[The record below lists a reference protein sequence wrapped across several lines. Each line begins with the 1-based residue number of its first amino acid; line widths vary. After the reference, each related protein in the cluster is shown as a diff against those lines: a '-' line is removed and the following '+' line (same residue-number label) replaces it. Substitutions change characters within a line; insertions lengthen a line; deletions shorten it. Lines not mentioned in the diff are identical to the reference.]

1 MNKIVSIN
9 HVILNPKEYNGQRVV
24 TFKDIDLVH
33 GRAEGTARK
42 RFADNKERFIEGV
55 DYFVATQKSLENT
68 EMSEKRTFEIPP
80 RGITLLTETGYLML
94 VKSFTDDLAWAVQRE
109 LVNHYFKKET
119 VEKPQS
125 KREMVVDIPINPEYQ
140 AAFAEIQKLLNAVEV
155 SVQHINCYR
164 TEKDAMEY
172 ARVAEGI
179 ATRLMLRVSD
189 LTRIRYKM
197 IPQPY

>member
-1 MNKIVSIN
+1 MGNLVSAS
-9 HVILNPKEYNGQRVV
+9 HFILNPKEYNGQRVV
-24 TFKDIDLVH
+24 TFKDIDAVH
-33 GRAEGTARK
+33 ARAEGTAARNFRENREK
-42 RFADNKERFIEGV
+42 FIEGT
-55 DYFVATQKSLENT
+55 DYFALSGDALSNYKQTTNFVGRKINGLHL
-68 EMSEKRTFEIPP
+68 I
-80 RGITLLTETGYLML
+80 TETGYLML

-125 KREMVVDIPINPEYQ
+125 KREMVVDIPINREYQ

-179 ATRLMLRVSD
+179 ATRLMLQVSD
-189 LTRIRYKM
+189 LTKIRYHI